1 MTACELYPK
10 FLIMHPE
17 FANDSDKFVVAYLER
32 ALNQLSDLAWGT
44 NFEQA
49 VMLESAHNM
58 ALAKIAGND
67 SSGAFQGAV
76 GPITSVSAAGIST
89 SFATLSPQ
97 GKSATDDWYNKT
109 VYGQQFLRLRNMTI
123 APGAMTA

>member
-10 FLIMHPE
+10 FILMHPE
-17 FANDSDKFVVAYLER
+17 FANDSDKLVQAYLER
-32 ALNQLSDLAWGT
+32 ALLFLDDSVWGVHY
-44 NFEQA
+44 EQA
-49 VMLESAHNM
+49 VMLESAHNL
-58 ALAKIAGND
+58 ALAKIAGSD
-67 SSGAFQGAV
+67 SGGAFQGAV